1 MIKIF
6 VRSPYFIEIN
16 ETNQTGSKIEVFVWN
31 KGQTEPTTPRYT
43 QSKAIVSSTQTK
55 NIYNVSNYALEFINP
70 TRPIFGSTI
79 VEENVNTWCYM
90 KVKRYA
96 LIDSEYSL
104 LTTETFVCLNGYTNF
119 LNEYNQGESNEAFIL
134 ANPNI
139 KRYQTQNNS
148 HYVNCW
154 IEQGGISL
162 DYNGVSVAIPSQGV
176 YRFPLVNGTN
186 DLTDVFIVN
195 IENVC
200 ESIYDP
206 IKVSF
211 VNSYSGWEHITLFKS
226 PINNFSSTSKDYN
239 LLQKDINYSI
249 YKGKKQTFN
258 HELKQKVKA
267 NTGWVRQDFI
277 ELLTELMTSETILID
292 DKPAILLTKD
302 IEEKTTI
309 RDNNIFYEL
318 EFEYNYNLI
327 NDVV

>member
-1 MIKIF
+1 MKKIF

-31 KGQTEPTTPRYT
+31 KGQVEPTTPRYT
-43 QSKAIVSSTQTK
+43 QSKAIVSATQTN
-55 NIYNVSNYALEFINP
+55 NIYNVSNYALEFIKP
-70 TRPIFGSTI
+70 ERAIITSEI

-90 KVKRYA
+90 KIKRYA
-96 LIDSEYSL
+96 LIDSEYDL
-104 LTTETFVCLNGYTNF
+104 IDTETFVCLNGYTNF
-119 LNEYNQGESNEAFIL
+119 LDGYNQDIAGDEVTL
-134 ANPNI
+134 TNPFI
-139 KRYQTQNNS
+139 KRYQSQDNS

-154 IEQGGISL
+154 IETGGLSYS
-162 DYNGVSVAIPSQGV
+162 YNDTSFVIPSQGV
-176 YRFPLVNGTN
+176 WKFPLVAGTN
-186 DLTDVFIVN
+186 TLVEVFN
-195 IENVC
+195 IEVENVC

-211 VNSYSGWEHITLFKS
+211 VNSYGGWDFITLFKS

-239 LLQKDINYSI
+239 LLPKNTNYSI
-249 YKGKKQTFN
+249 YKGRKQTFN
-258 HELKQKVKA
+258 HDLKQKVKA

-292 DKPAILLTKD
+292 DKPVILLTKD